1 MKIRFLGKLS
11 SKTTAGCSSC
21 GHSGRSYP
29 VMLQSKKVA
38 MPSGRIQFWQRGQVI
53 EVADYDGLYLL
64 DLMYNANGK
73 PVNMF
78 EVGE

>member
-1 MKIRFLGKLS
+1 
-11 SKTTAGCSSC
+11 
-21 GHSGRSYP
+21 
-29 VMLQSKKVA
+29 MLQSKKVA